1 MQGNG
6 QTLTTITGN
15 DFKEVEEM
23 CWMCEQFGDSE
34 HGDGLWYLNPWN
46 YARNMYKLRA
56 PGGGFKGAE
65 VGLETGARAGPSQ
78 QDLLDAIAGD
88 DKAEFERMRG
98 IMQETGQGSMVV
110 PRDDADKV
118 LALCSPIGLMACICR
133 KGIRAIDERNEREY
147 TCMGMGVGMLKWERW
162 PERYK
167 GGVKFVDTDE
177 AIEWNHEMDDRGFV
191 HILMLF
197 GAPFIGGFCQC
208 DYPDCGALRNGVDFG
223 LGVLKSHYLA
233 QVDYEECN
241 GCGICAQRC
250 QWGALKF
257 ETTTGKANID
267 QFKCFGCGLCHTA
280 CPREAISL
288 VRRDTVPAV
297 AEVWL

>member
-1 MQGNG
+1 
-6 QTLTTITGN
+6 
-15 DFKEVEEM
+15 M
-23 CWMCEQFGDSE
+23 CYLCDEYGD
-34 HGDGLWYLNPWN
+34 GGLWYLKPEN
-46 YARNMYKLRA
+46 YARNMYKLRM
-56 PGGGFKGAE
+56 PGEGFKGADA
-65 VGLETGARAGPSQ
+65 GIETGARESTGPTQ
-78 QDLLDAIAGD
+78 ADLLAAIQEGDAAEVDRIIRALD
-88 DKAEFERMRG
+88 DMSRVSG
-98 IMQETGQGSMVV
+98 TPGQVL
-110 PRDDADKV
+110 PLKDALKV
-118 LALCSPIGLMACICR
+118 LELCSPIGLMACICR
-133 KGIRAIDERNEREY
+133 KGVRAIDERNELEY

-208 DYPDCGALRNGVDFG
+208 DYPDCSALRSGVDFG
-223 LGVLKSHYLA
+223 LGTLKSHYLA
-233 QVDYEECN
+233 QVDYEQCN

-280 CPREAISL
+280 CPREAITL
-288 VRRDTVPAV
+288 LKREAVPAV

>member
-1 MQGNG
+1 
-6 QTLTTITGN
+6 
-15 DFKEVEEM
+15 M
-23 CWMCEQFGDSE
+23 CDEFGDPE
-34 HGDGLWYLNPWN
+34 YGDGLWYLNPRN

-56 PGGGFKGAE
+56 PGEKMKGPEA
-65 VGLETGARAGPSQ
+65 GLETGVRAGPSH
-78 QDLLDAIAGD
+78 QDLLDAVERN
-88 DKAEFERMRG
+88 DKAEFERIRQ
-98 IMQETGQGSMVV
+98 IIQETENGNQVV
-110 PRDDADKV
+110 PREDADKV
-118 LALCSPIGLMACICR
+118 LELCTGIGLMRCACR
-133 KGIRAIDERNEREY
+133 SGIRAIDERNEFEY
-147 TCMGMGVGMLKWERW
+147 SCMGMGVGMLKWERW

-167 GGVKFVDTDE
+167 GGVKFVNVDE
-177 AIEWNHEMDDRGFV
+177 AKEWNHEMDDRGFC

-208 DYPDCGALRNGVDFG
+208 DYPDCSSLRRAVDFG
-223 LGVLKSHYLA
+223 IGTMKSHYLA
-233 QVDYEECN
+233 QVNYEQCN

-267 QFKCFGCGLCHTA
+267 MFKCYGCGLCHTA

-288 VRRDTVPAV
+288 VRRETVPAV